1 VRKTIVKIAVRT
13 GAFASAVALT
23 FALAACSP
31 SNEAEESPTSD
42 ATGGATE
49 APAVELSGNLQG
61 AGASSQESAMEAWR
75 AGFQGLNADVTVNYD
90 PVGSGGGRTQF
101 TDGATSFAGSDALMD
116 DEEYAG
122 AVAACDGE
130 SGAIHLPLYISP
142 VAVIFNLDGI
152 TSLNMDADTIA
163 NIFNGT
169 ITKWN
174 DDAIA
179 AQNEGVSLPDSAITI
194 VHRADESGTTENF
207 QDYLVKAS
215 SVWPADEATGDW
227 QGAAGESGPGTS
239 AVVQIVQ
246 DNVGTIGYADASR
259 AGELGTVALRVGEEY
274 VPFSAEAAA
283 AVVDA
288 SPLSEGANGAN
299 DLAFELDR
307 TTTAAGAYPLVL
319 VSYTIVCQQYDDET
333 ERALVTEFV
342 KYVASAEGQAQSASA
357 AGSSPISASLSER
370 VTAILDEIA
379 AG

>member
-1 VRKTIVKIAVRT
+1 MKIATRT
-13 GAFASAVALT
+13 GAVLSAAALT

-31 SNEAEESPTSD
+31 SNEETEPTESSTAGGTETESEAAE
-42 ATGGATE
+42 AM
-49 APAVELSGNLQG
+49 ELSGSLNG

-75 AGFQGLNADVTVNYD
+75 AGFQGLNPDVTINYD

-116 DEEYAG
+116 EEEYAA
-122 AVAACDGE
+122 AVEACDGD

-142 VAVIFNLDGI
+142 IAVIFNLDGVE
-152 TSLNMDADTIA
+152 SLNMDADTISG
-163 NIFNGT
+163 IFNGE
-169 ITKWN
+169 ITSW
-174 DDAIA
+174 DDPAIA
-179 AQNEGVSLPDSAITI
+179 ELNPDATLPSSAITI

-215 SVWPADEATGDW
+215 SNWPAEETSGDW

-246 DNVGTIGYADASR
+246 DTAGAIGYVDASR
-259 AGELGTVALRVGEEY
+259 AGELGTVAVQVGEEF
-274 VPFSAEAAA
+274 VPFSPEAAA

-288 SPLSEGANGAN
+288 SPLATGANGEN

-307 TTTAAGAYPLVL
+307 TTTASGAYPLVL
-319 VSYTIVCQQYDDET
+319 VSYTIVCQQYDDEA
-333 ERALVTEFV
+333 ERSLVTEFV
-342 KYVASAEGQAQSASA
+342 KYVASADGQNQAASA
-357 AGSSPISASLSER
+357 AGSSPISGDLSAR
-370 VTAILDEIA
+370 VTEILDGIA